1 MQCKTQSNRF
11 HTIHTHTER
20 ARVSIVSFVTPPRGE
35 RVGPVRTGTH
45 ACIQYALNVDDVTIT
60 ERGQTEDWPTQ
71 FDFVTFVGFLF
82 RRTVSGNWD
91 DVTGLNAISMRYRGC
106 VGGWMDGLLHVIY
119 TMHGWYCVDEVAINV
134 RW

>member
-1 MQCKTQSNRF
+1 MTCLTSLTKWKQCKNAIKSFSHHTQR
-11 HTIHTHTER
+11 ER
-20 ARVSIVSFVTPPRGE
+20 VGIISFVTPPRGE
-35 RVGPVRTGTH
+35 RVGPVRSGTH

-91 DVTGLNAISMRYRGC
+91 DVTGLNAISMRYREC
-106 VGGWMDGLLHVIY
+106 VGGWMD
-119 TMHGWYCVDEVAINV
+119 YCMLYIQCMVGIV
-134 RW
+134 